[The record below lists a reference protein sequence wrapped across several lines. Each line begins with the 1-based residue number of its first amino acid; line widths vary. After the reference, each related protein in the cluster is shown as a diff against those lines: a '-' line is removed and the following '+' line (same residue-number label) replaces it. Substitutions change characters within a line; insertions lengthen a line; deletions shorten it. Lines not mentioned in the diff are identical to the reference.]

1 MTRRRQQP
9 DLTSSLDEV
18 AAERLLRGQR
28 PSVGASS
35 DEQALA
41 KLLAVA
47 SAPPS
52 AYELSGEA
60 RAVAAFNATRP
71 ATTGPRHARHV
82 ARRHRFVLNSR
93 VSHGVAAAA
102 ALGALTVGGVTAAAY
117 SGSLPDSMQ
126 RLAHDHLGAP
136 RHHPVKPHPTRPP
149 THIALTH
156 TALRSSDA
164 AEHGQPGL
172 SAATPRQT
180 PRAATSSTRPAKA
193 APTQSISAQRFL
205 LCTAYEVARD
215 HGVQHDADRLFRELS
230 TLAGGRDKVVAY
242 CAPIWHPTP
251 QLNPRDPHDPGYPS
265 LHPPKPTARAS
276 ADGRPPN

>member
-60 RAVAAFNATRP
+60 RAVAAFTETRP
-71 ATTGPRHARHV
+71 ATTGPRHVRHV
-82 ARRHRFVLNSR
+82 ARRHRFVLNPR
-93 VSHGVAAAA
+93 VGHGVAAAA
-102 ALGALTVGGVTAAAY
+102 VLGALTVGGVTAAAY
-117 SGSLPDSMQ
+117 SGTLPDSMQ

-136 RHHPVKPHPTRPP
+136 RQHPAKPHPIRPP
-149 THIALTH
+149 THVAQ
-156 TALRSSDA
+156 TALRSSEA
-164 AEHGQPGL
+164 AEHGQSGL
-172 SAATPRQT
+172 SAVTPKQT
-180 PRAATSSTRPAKA
+180 PRASTATRPAKA
-193 APTQSISAQRFL
+193 PTRSISTQRYL
-205 LCTAYEVARD
+205 LCTAYKVARD
-215 HGVQHDADRLFRELS
+215 HGRQDDADRLFHQLS
-230 TLAGGRDKVVAY
+230 KVAGGNDNVVDY
-242 CAPIWHPTP
+242 CAPIWHQTP
-251 QLNPRDPHDPGYPS
+251 QLNPRDPRDPGYPS
-265 LHPPKPTARAS
+265 MHPPIPSARAS
-276 ADGRPPN
+276 ADGLPPN